1 MTEQRIHYGL
11 TFAVLAVAAMA
22 YGLLQSL
29 ILPALPTLE
38 HALHTSSS
46 TVTWLLT
53 AYLLSASVAIPIV
66 GRLGDM
72 YGQEKMLA
80 GVLVALTRGSGR
92 LATGPVTS

>member
-1 MTEQRIHYGL
+1 MTDRRIHYGS

-38 HALHTSSS
+38 HALHLHTSSS

-53 AYLLSASVAIPIV
+53 A
-66 GRLGDM
+66 
-72 YGQEKMLA
+72 
-80 GVLVALTRGSGR
+80 
-92 LATGPVTS
+92 